1 LSELTIRTLVP
12 DPISA
17 EPYRK
22 ALIEKI
28 FFHQILSLSDS
39 PPVSFNDL
47 IATVASYF
55 DINTGSAEMET
66 ETATQSIF
74 RSFFHVLNLI
84 NVTFFDTFGKPIK
97 VPDTDSRPAD
107 VTYFTFRSNGSAKT
121 IDCRTPKN
129 R

>member
-1 LSELTIRTLVP
+1 
-12 DPISA
+12 
-17 EPYRK
+17 
-22 ALIEKI
+22 
-28 FFHQILSLSDS
+28 
-39 PPVSFNDL
+39 
-47 IATVASYF
+47 
-55 DINTGSAEMET
+55 MET